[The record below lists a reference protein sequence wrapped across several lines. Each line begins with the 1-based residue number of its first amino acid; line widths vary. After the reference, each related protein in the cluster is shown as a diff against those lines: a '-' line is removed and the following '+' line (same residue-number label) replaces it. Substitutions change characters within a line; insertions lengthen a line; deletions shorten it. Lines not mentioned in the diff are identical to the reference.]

1 MGMRRNM
8 KARRCRVFLLLED
21 DTVGSVMCDHFKS
34 PVQYQGKKVIFATP
48 QLNDIDL
55 LRMML
60 KSTMI
65 GS

>member
-1 MGMRRNM
+1 VVCEHFQSP
-8 KARRCRVFLLLED
+8 AR
-21 DTVGSVMCDHFKS
+21 H
-34 PVQYQGKKVIFATP
+34 QGKRVIFATP
-48 QLNDIDL
+48 LMNDIDI

>member
-1 MGMRRNM
+1 M
-8 KARRCRVFLLLED
+8 KSKRQRVFLLLED
-21 DTVGSVMCDHFKS
+21 DTVGSVVCEHFYS
-34 PVQYQGKKVIFATP
+34 PSRHQGKKVIFATAR
-48 QLNDIDL
+48 LNDIDI